1 MIHEIFTTLFQ
12 VIVPLSLPVVAGALL
27 FRYKQVEIAPFLT
40 LVLYYLTP
48 VLIFERLMKAD
59 VSYHD
64 VYVTLAYSLLSL
76 LFLWA
81 VSNGIGKLFQL
92 SSSDTAGLTL
102 ISAFTN
108 SVNYGIPLILLAF
121 GQAGL
126 DKATVY
132 IVLQMVIVNTIGIYF
147 AARSHFRIKEAIKS
161 VFSLPA
167 IYASL
172 FALLLRSLQIQLPE
186 PVDTGVSMISAAYS
200 PIVLAILGMQMIN
213 VKTSSIKKHVTFWAG
228 MGIRM
233 IFAPIISLFCLFL
246 LKIDGILHSVLFV
259 LSCMPVAVNAGI
271 LAQKFHAS
279 PQIVTK
285 TILWTTLLSFIF
297 LPIIIVW
304 VH

>member
-1 MIHEIFTTLFQ
+1 MYLSSKTIEIYFFIKIRINNDRKGIFYDTRNFYNTFSSHCSF
-12 VIVPLSLPVVAGALL
+12 VTPGDCGALL

-40 LVLYYLTP
+40 LVLYYLTL
-48 VLIFERLMKAD
+48 VFIFERLMKAD

-64 VYVTLAYSLLSL
+64 VYLTLAYSLLSL

-81 VSNGIGKLFQL
+81 VSNGFGKLFKL
-92 SSSDTAGLTL
+92 SSSDTASLTL

-172 FALLLRSLQIQLPE
+172 LALLLRSFQIHLPE
-186 PVDTGVSMISAAYS
+186 PIDTGVSMISAAYS
-200 PIVLAILGMQMIN
+200 PIVLAILGMQMKN
-213 VKTSSIKKHVTFWAG
+213 VKTSSIKNKEQVTFWTG
-228 MGIRM
+228 MGIR
-233 IFAPIISLFCLFL
+233 
-246 LKIDGILHSVLFV
+246 
-259 LSCMPVAVNAGI
+259 
-271 LAQKFHAS
+271 
-279 PQIVTK
+279 
-285 TILWTTLLSFIF
+285 
-297 LPIIIVW
+297 
-304 VH
+304 

>member
-1 MIHEIFTTLFQ
+1 MYLSSKTIEIYFFIKIRINNDRKGIFMIQELFTTLFH
-12 VIVPLSLPVVAGALL
+12 VIVPLSLPVIAGVLL
-27 FRYKQVEIAPFLT
+27 DRYKQIDIGPLVT

-64 VYVTLAYSLLSL
+64 VYLTLAYSLLSL

-81 VSNGIGKLFQL
+81 VSNGFGKLFKL

-147 AARSHFRIKEAIKS
+147 AARSHFRIKAAIKS
-161 VFSLPA
+161 VFP
-167 IYASL
+167 YRL
-172 FALLLRSLQIQLPE
+172 FTLHCLHFYYGRFKFICLNPLIQE
-186 PVDTGVSMISAAYS
+186 
-200 PIVLAILGMQMIN
+200 
-213 VKTSSIKKHVTFWAG
+213 
-228 MGIRM
+228 
-233 IFAPIISLFCLFL
+233 FL
-246 LKIDGILHSVLFV
+246 
-259 LSCMPVAVNAGI
+259 
-271 LAQKFHAS
+271 
-279 PQIVTK
+279 
-285 TILWTTLLSFIF
+285 
-297 LPIIIVW
+297 
-304 VH
+304 